1 MALAKRMPSLDERSR
16 PQRMEEERK
25 SMARQEPECQQNQR
39 SQNENNM
46 RNAEQHWDQQMSDQ
60 KLSLLHPGSTCQLKR
75 AAHRA
80 RHFEKTVDTFKLEFT
95 CTRRSTPVAV
105 QPQVIGTLGFQLP
118 KDTVVLKILPHTCQ
132 WQPPKKTLSNLTP
145 GP

>member
-1 MALAKRMPSLDERSR
+1 MAFV
-16 PQRMEEERK
+16 
-25 SMARQEPECQQNQR
+25 
-39 SQNENNM
+39 
-46 RNAEQHWDQQMSDQ
+46 

-118 KDTVVLKILPHTCQ
+118 KDTVVLKILPHLPMATTQ
-132 WQPPKKTLSNLTP
+132 KNAVELARRPASIY
-145 GP
+145 